1 MNIYIQYT
9 VKGLNTNINGNT
21 ISLSYMKTSTPVP
34 FHDVQVDVY
43 TSFIHIK
50 ENTDV
55 ISFINK
61 YGNIFKEQN
70 ISFNEVK
77 NEAKILRNLVRMITI
92 LKKPKEAYDLME
104 NIKKLNLH
112 FLNTIIQK
120 YMEQL
125 GKLDEYNK
133 FYFLKD
139 DKYKAGYAIKE
150 LLYVIDNNYEID
162 KDDSDEYVF
171 IGLNGIPIYNLKQ
184 DVYYILNTLFARI
197 LSHITL
203 QTYYIEEEHTFRNIQ
218 KVNTLLEALYL
229 YTYNRLDTDNPIRV
243 CSNPNCDEII
253 ISENKRKSFCSDTC
267 RNRYNKNK
275 NSNNPI
281 ELCINRYR
289 QRAYRAYTNNIIDQF
304 TQEQICQSL
313 LETRDK
319 LIKNNIPDI
328 KIYEERFSKIIKQ
341 YIK

>member
-1 MNIYIQYT
+1 MNTYIQYT
-9 VKGLNTNINGNT
+9 VKGLNTNINANT

-34 FHDVQVDVY
+34 FHDVQVEVY
-43 TSFIHIK
+43 KSFIHIK
-50 ENTDV
+50 ENSDV

-61 YGNIFKEQN
+61 YGNIFKGQS
-70 ISFNEVK
+70 ISFNKVK
-77 NEAKILRNLVRMITI
+77 NEAKILRNMARITTM
-92 LKKPKEAYDLME
+92 LKKPNEAYDIIE

-112 FLNTIIQK
+112 FLNSIIEK
-120 YMEQL
+120 YMKQL

-133 FYFLKD
+133 FDFWKD
-139 DKYKAGYAIKE
+139 DKYKAGDAIKE
-150 LLYVIDNNYEID
+150 LLYIVNSNYEIN
-162 KDDSDEYVF
+162 KDDSDEYIFV
-171 IGLNGIPIYNLKQ
+171 GLNGIPIYNLKQ

-203 QTYYIEEEHTFRNIQ
+203 QTYYIAEEHTFRNIQ

-229 YTYNRLDTDNPIRV
+229 YTYNKLDTYNPIRV

-253 ISENKRKSFCSDTC
+253 ISENKRKSFCSDDC

-289 QRAYRAYTNNIIDQF
+289 QHAYNAYRKDIIDQY
-304 TQEQICQSL
+304 TQEKINQDL
-313 LETRDK
+313 LNKRNK
-319 LIKNNIPDI
+319 LKKDNVQDI
-328 KIYEERFSKIIKQ
+328 KIYEEEFSKILKK
-341 YIK
+341 YIN